1 MFSVVPRPC
10 DWRSSEFVAGFFAPL
25 PQPDWQPPRVLTDFL
40 ADCSRRGQPPFYIGF
55 GSMVVGQCQSQREQK
70 GDGERSR
77 ATPLQPQSQFLS
89 DALAAAVLGAVAD
102 TGVRA
107 VVLRGW
113 GALAL
118 RASRATDDQ
127 GSTADGKRPSP
138 GAELMA
144 NGTVLVIDSVCHEW
158 LLPRCYGES
167 AVLHERSLKIVL
179 CVQRRCIT
187 LEQAPRPLCCEQV
200 RHSQVQRLLGLTPA
214 TVPVPVLPTGLPSVS
229 VPFAFD
235 QLLYG
240 ERLHGE
246 SACPVCLPSLC
257 SRR

>member
-1 MFSVVPRPC
+1 
-10 DWRSSEFVAGFFAPL
+10 
-25 PQPDWQPPRVLTDFL
+25 
-40 ADCSRRGQPPFYIGF
+40 
-55 GSMVVGQCQSQREQK
+55 
-70 GDGERSR
+70 
-77 ATPLQPQSQFLS
+77 
-89 DALAAAVLGAVAD
+89 
-102 TGVRA
+102 VRA

-118 RASRATDDQ
+118 RAARATDDL
-127 GSTADGKRPSP
+127 GSTADGKQESP

-167 AVLHERSLKIVL
+167 SVLHERSLKVVL

-187 LEQAPRPLCCEQV
+187 LEQAPRPLCCGQV
-200 RHSQVQRLLGLTPA
+200 RHSRAQLAWFDASYSL
-214 TVPVPVLPTGLPSVS
+214 TGLPSVC

-235 QLLYG
+235 QLMYG

-246 SACPVCLPSLC
+246 PACSICLSSLLAAPATIH
-257 SRR
+257 SLA